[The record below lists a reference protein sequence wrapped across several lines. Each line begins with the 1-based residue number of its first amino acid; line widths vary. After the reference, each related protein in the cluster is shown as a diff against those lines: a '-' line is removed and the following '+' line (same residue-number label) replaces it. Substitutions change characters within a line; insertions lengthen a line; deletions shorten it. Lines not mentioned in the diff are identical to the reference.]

1 MGLITRIFSHKFLTR
16 FLSEFR
22 SFKSNLFGLSPTS
35 KFLTKLSLFKFSLF
49 GSRTLLLFILS
60 FILGFILGA
69 CSNDGLS
76 AAKISNI
83 TISTP
88 PKLILP
94 IKGLT
99 P

>member
-1 MGLITRIFSHKFLTR
+1 MGLITRIFSHKFLTK
-16 FLSEFR
+16 FR
-22 SFKSNLFGLSPTS
+22 LTNLSPF
-35 KFLTKLSLFKFSLF
+35 KFRLIKPLIKPLIKFSLF

-60 FILGFILGA
+60 VILGFVLGA

-88 PKLILP
+88 PP
-94 IKGLT
+94 N
-99 P
+99 